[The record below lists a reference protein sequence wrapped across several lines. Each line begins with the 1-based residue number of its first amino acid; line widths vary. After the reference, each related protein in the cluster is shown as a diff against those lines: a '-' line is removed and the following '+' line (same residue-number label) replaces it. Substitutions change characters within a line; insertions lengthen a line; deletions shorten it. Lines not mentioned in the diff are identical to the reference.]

1 MIQYPESGEVVVDV
15 PGNGPLVRFHP
26 QMNKVF
32 GLRLVDGRCVRVAN
46 RPAIEWLLPAGY
58 IKLDA
63 SNPAHVSART
73 ELNRH
78 ANAAEETA
86 QELTDL
92 LNRNTKRDAPLRISR
107 TLIQKLGGDGLRD
120 HVMLE
125 TEIRP
130 LRDAIRRTVAGVRR
144 AIDRKN
150 FVVNPEGQILLYGW
164 AFLPPDMD
172 LDTPILLPATV
183 TLVLEPEMAYGTVP
197 AQNLSWKIDGKAI
210 SIELIRVDGADSMV
224 QDTHEMVTLDSAG
237 GKWRFPN
244 SDLPP
249 GSEYVARVRG
259 IWGSADSNRVKIPV
273 EDKQVDPPLIPPEP
287 VIVPPAITSHVAL
300 PPIPVSAVAPPQ
312 RKPYPCNRLWLCRC
326 RWKFCEFCR
335 NFWNALWI
343 LLCRWFWFIASI
355 LLGLVALA
363 ILWYLLSWVFP
374 WLWSSSSLPIIPSI
388 PTPIISTVPVV
399 PSAAQ
404 PLCALQMDAEG
415 QGGVRE
421 QLIDMKDVPI
431 QTEDGTGKKYLC
443 FSITYDALQVKDR
456 ILFIATK
463 GMNAS
468 EDIVLRSSISS
479 IYNDLS
485 EYVTSQPFNEPH
497 PYFEPRI
504 DCPAGARIW
513 DSMCVSGAGEF
524 PVKITED
531 HIELMDAADPFY
543 KKVRILIFGGC
554 EGVNV
559 DYTQWKLSLQC
570 NADCS
575 SNKDQ
580 DQPVKRSTSQGGSAP
595 DSVEP
600 VIIPFPVIDAPIL
613 SPVIVSP
620 IFPNDPNAVRDIP
633 FVKPGPV
640 PKPSINP
647 IVPVVPSPST
657 GSNSPT
663 PSPLQAPDK
672 SRDIPFVKPRK
683 TNNPSAAGLFVLIPG
698 AGNLIVGFK
707 EVYIWLLV

>member
-32 GLRLVDGRCVRVAN
+32 GARLVDGRCVKVAN
-46 RPAIEWLLPAGY
+46 RQAIEWLLPASF
-58 IKLDA
+58 IKVD
-63 SNPAHVSART
+63 STNFSHFSAQA

-92 LNRNTKRDAPLRISR
+92 LNRNSKRDAPLRISS
-107 TLIQKLGGDGLRD
+107 TLIKRLGGDGLRD

-130 LRDAIRRTVAGVRR
+130 LCDAIRRTVAGVRR
-144 AIDRKN
+144 AIERKN
-150 FVVNPEGQILLYGW
+150 FISNPDGQILLYGW
-164 AFLPPDMD
+164 AFLPPDID
-172 LDTPILLPATV
+172 LDTPTLLPATV

-197 AQNLSWKIDGKAI
+197 AQNLSWKIDGKAT
-210 SIELIRVDGADSMV
+210 SIELIRVDGADSIV
-224 QDTHEMVTLDSAG
+224 QDTHEVVTLDSAD
-237 GKWRFPN
+237 GKWRFPK

-259 IWGSADSNRVKIPV
+259 SWGSADSNRVRIPV
-273 EDKQVDPPLIPPEP
+273 EDKKVVPSVSEEP
-287 VIVPPAITSHVAL
+287 AIVPPAIPSRVAP
-300 PPIPVSAVAPPQ
+300 PPIPVPAVVPPQ
-312 RKPYPCNRLWLCRC
+312 RNPYPCNRLWLCRC

-335 NFWNALWI
+335 NFWNTLW
-343 LLCRWFWFIASI
+343 LFLCRWFWLIASI
-355 LLGLVALA
+355 LVGLVALA
-363 ILWYLLSWVFP
+363 LLWYLLFLVFP
-374 WLWSSSSLPIIPSI
+374 WLRSSSSLPIIP
-388 PTPIISTVPVV
+388 PISTIHKTTPVPVA
-399 PSAAQ
+399 PSASQ
-404 PLCALQMDAEG
+404 PICDLQMDAKG

-431 QTEDGTGKKYLC
+431 QIEEGTGRKYLC
-443 FSITYDALQVKDR
+443 FSIAYNTFEIKDR

-479 IYNDLS
+479 IYNNLS
-485 EYVTSQPFNEPH
+485 EYLTSQPFNEPH

-504 DCPAGARIW
+504 ECPVGARIW
-513 DSMCVSGAGEF
+513 DSMCASGDF
-524 PVKITED
+524 QCQVKITED
-531 HIELMDAADPFY
+531 HIELINVADPFY

-554 EGVNV
+554 ESGASVN
-559 DYTQWKLSLQC
+559 DTKWKLSLQC
-570 NADCS
+570 NAHCS
-575 SNKDQ
+575 SNKEQ
-580 DQPVKRSTSQGGSAP
+580 DQPVKMPPSQSGPTP

-600 VIIPFPVIDAPIL
+600 VINPTPVIDSPIL
-613 SPVIVSP
+613 PPVIVSP
-620 IFPNDPNAVRDIP
+620 ISPNDPNTVRDIP
-633 FVKPGPV
+633 FVKPV
-640 PKPSINP
+640 AKPKPFINP
-647 IVPVVPSPST
+647 PAGPSPSN
-657 GSNSPT
+657 GSDSPN
-663 PSPLQAPDK
+663 PSPLSAPDK

-683 TNNPSAAGLFVLIPG
+683 PNNPSVAGLFALIPG

-707 EVYIWLLV
+707 EVNIWLPV